1 MNTFNLSKQFFQA
14 ADHEPDQIDA
24 QRQIVHL
31 IAGLERQKD
40 ELGAIAFELLDLLH
54 RLGVG
59 EMPQS
64 QLPQLPHQTNSKT

>member
-1 MNTFNLSKQFFQA
+1 MNTFNLSKQFSQVNS
-14 ADHEPDQIDA
+14 EPDQIDS
-24 QRQIVHL
+24 RSQIVHL

-64 QLPQLPHQTNSKT
+64 QLPQLPQQTNSKT